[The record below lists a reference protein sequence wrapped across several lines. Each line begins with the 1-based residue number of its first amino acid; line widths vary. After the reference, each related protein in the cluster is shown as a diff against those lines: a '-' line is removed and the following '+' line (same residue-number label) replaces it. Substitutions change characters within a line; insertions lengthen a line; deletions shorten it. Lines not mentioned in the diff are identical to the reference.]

1 MHSQRSETTVD
12 DSPAD
17 SNDGKRSIS
26 LRDVWQRPGQWAGRL
41 AESSLGLW
49 LIGVASFFET
59 IIVPIPIEVILIPY
73 MLARRDLIWH
83 IALVTTLG
91 CLVGAAVG
99 YGLGYFLYD
108 TLGRQLISA
117 MAWEQDFQHF
127 QTWFDNDGF
136 WAVLAIGIIPIPFQ
150 VAMLAAGVAGYPILL
165 FMLAATIA
173 RGIRYFG
180 LAVLVALVGDQAVSL
195 WERHRTTVGIGLLLI
210 ASAVVAINTV
220 AL

>member
-1 MHSQRSETTVD
+1 MNSHSSETT
-12 DSPAD
+12 AD
-17 SNDGKRSIS
+17 ESAVASDNDQQVTRF
-26 LRDVWQRPGQWAGRL
+26 RDAWQRPGDWARQL
-41 AESSLGLW
+41 ADSPLGLW
-49 LIGVASFFET
+49 AIGIASFFET

-73 MLARRDLIWH
+73 MLARRDLLWR

-91 CLVGAAVG
+91 CLIGAVVG

-108 TLGRQLISA
+108 TLGQQLVAA
-117 MAWEQDFQHF
+117 MGWEQDFQRF

-136 WAVLAIGIIPIPFQ
+136 WAVLAIGVVPIPFQ

-165 FMLAATIA
+165 FLLAATIA

-180 LAVLVALVGDQAVSL
+180 LALLVALVGDQAVSL
-195 WERHRTTVGIGLLLI
+195 WKRHKTPVGIGLLLI
-210 ASAVVAINTV
+210 VSGVVAINAV